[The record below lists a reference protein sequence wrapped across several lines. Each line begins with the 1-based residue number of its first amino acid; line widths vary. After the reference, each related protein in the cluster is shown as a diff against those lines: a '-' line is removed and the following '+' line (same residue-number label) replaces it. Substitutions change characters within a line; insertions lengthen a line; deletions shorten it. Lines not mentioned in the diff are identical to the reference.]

1 MPWRTNHL
9 PNIYWTHTILYY
21 NIPQHIPND
30 MEGRVLVVDGH
41 GVLLLLAAG
50 RQLPDRDDELLLL
63 VQLLLQRQRQG
74 ARLDLGREGVQSL
87 DIKIFIWIMNNI
99 GWFVRTWDFL
109 PSLSRSSTAALVTLR
124 MLRLNSR
131 TSASLLVISSS
142 SCTGSPSAMP
152 IS

>member
-1 MPWRTNHL
+1 
-9 PNIYWTHTILYY
+9 
-21 NIPQHIPND
+21 

-87 DIKIFIWIMNNI
+87 EIKILI
-99 GWFVRTWDFL
+99 
-109 PSLSRSSTAALVTLR
+109 
-124 MLRLNSR
+124 
-131 TSASLLVISSS
+131 
-142 SCTGSPSAMP
+142 
-152 IS
+152 